1 MVATA
6 QVAILLGGPA
16 VLAETESYKGD
27 VSDVRVIRRVTQH
40 PHAWRIWQPFIIQ
53 GERERDLIVA
63 FGAMANGK
71 KDMGDIL
78 ATISQDDGD
87 TWTEPVAI
95 FDHRQRQGAIQF
107 AYANPVLYRAP
118 GQDIVWCFAM
128 RCPIAFENSEE
139 SKLVAA
145 FTADGGRSWTPVE
158 MAMHYTGPL
167 ITNAGIV
174 DTEIDGRKLFLL
186 PAHRNTLQNDPR
198 GSRDHFILQ
207 GFSMFANKGWL
218 TKEDGGGLL
227 EWKLE
232 AYIPQPTTARVFLHE
247 GNIAP
252 GDKPGELKIVMRTAD
267 YDDSSLTTNPPRA
280 YSSVST
286 DGGHTWSVSQA
297 EPELH
302 NAKSKAYFGRAT
314 DGTHIY
320 VYNDGPAQREPGG
333 RMALSCEHG
342 RIETRSIRVAD
353 ELDPT
358 VPYVDFPGVRFVA
371 QLRRQVESKKDGRK
385 RKPETV
391 YLLRYKTKA
400 QGGAWSEQKTFYDTG
415 IKNSYPTLI
424 EVAPG
429 QFRAV
434 WDSGTPDTPR
444 THIHFGKLRLEP

>member
-1 MVATA
+1 MALAGVSRVNQTGRAEWLTPPPPLRYFVTMALRGQIRKSARMVATA
-6 QVAILLGGPA
+6 QVAILLAGPA

-198 GSRDHFILQ
+198 GSRDHFIL
-207 GFSMFANKGWL
+207 SS
-218 TKEDGGGLL
+218 TSLL

-333 RMALSCEHG
+333 RMAL
-342 RIETRSIRVAD
+342 
-353 ELDPT
+353 
-358 VPYVDFPGVRFVA
+358 
-371 QLRRQVESKKDGRK
+371 
-385 RKPETV
+385 
-391 YLLRYKTKA
+391 RYKTKA